1 MIYREYLVMRKALAW
16 FAAIVL
22 TLMLIVPAARD
33 GVAVSFN
40 NAIGFADITNGAA
53 WLAAIFAS
61 IFGVALGNGSRET
74 ARVLWVLPT
83 SRWQLALQVIAVDLA
98 GATVAFACVF
108 ALFPAVAWLR
118 LGASLHGTLSA
129 TDIAMALVMVYATYG
144 WSALVGMLGR
154 RMAYAGII
162 ALPLL
167 MIWMIFALAQT
178 PVATILRPLAIA
190 NPFAVYN
197 AGLHAMSPLQWLGTA
212 WTTPVLVAIA
222 VVTCGL
228 AVALWQRAQVI
239 N

>member
-1 MIYREYLVMRKALAW
+1 MIYREYLVMRKAVAW

-22 TLMLIVPAARD
+22 TLMLIIPVARD
-33 GVAVSFN
+33 GIGVDFD
-40 NAIGFADITNGAA
+40 NAIGFPEIINGAG

-61 IFGVALGNGSRET
+61 IFGVALGNGSREA

-83 SRWQLALQVIAVDLA
+83 ARWQVALQVIAVDLA
-98 GATVAFACVF
+98 GTTVAFACAS
-108 ALFPAVAWLR
+108 ALFIGVAALR
-118 LGASLHGTLSA
+118 FGMNVHGTLNA
-129 TDIAMALVMVYATYG
+129 GDIAMALAMVYGTYG

-167 MIWMIFALAQT
+167 MVWMIFALSQI

-197 AGLHAMSPLQWLGTA
+197 AGLHAMSPLQWLDAA